1 MSNDNATKSYGDARD
16 ESSLTARPLRV
27 QHQGKPTEL
36 LRLSAWDTVD
46 NATVD
51 LNRESVKALV
61 EQATKWLED
70 TEVKL
75 PTTPG
80 SIVRADTP
88 GVGNPPHA
96 ILHDDGY
103 WYGASGKWA
112 LDPSVW
118 VYGWV
123 LIHDAA
129 RKGA

>member
-1 MSNDNATKSYGDARD
+1 MSTSKTYND
-16 ESSLTARPLRV
+16 P
-27 QHQGKPTEL
+27 
-36 LRLSAWDTVD
+36 VD
-46 NATVD
+46 NSRMTVREIKPGHRLRFSAYEHGSATDVD

-61 EQATKWLED
+61 DQATQWLAD

-88 GVGNPPHA
+88 DAANPPHV

-123 LIHDAA
+123 LIHDA
-129 RKGA
+129 GA